1 MRRVALVLIIALF
14 PYASVAD
21 DLDRPFLNWQAQRFR
36 NVLRQRTDF
45 TCGAASLSIISRH
58 YYGRTVAERQFTD
71 AIRETYTKEEWKE
84 KMRDGL
90 SLLDIKRAAEKF
102 GFSAEGLKL
111 TLDQLQQLKG
121 PVIVHLNKGYIE
133 HFAVFKG
140 VQGDRAYLADPVSGN
155 SRVPLHR
162 FRHEWTGYALT
173 LWIEGEDLPVKNK
186 LAISPRDTTTEWV
199 AARDAL
205 YARPLTNAF
214 SPFAR

>member
-1 MRRVALVLIIALF
+1 MRRVALFLIIALF

-102 GFSAEGLKL
+102 
-111 TLDQLQQLKG
+111 
-121 PVIVHLNKGYIE
+121 
-133 HFAVFKG
+133 VFG
-140 VQGDRAYLADPVSGN
+140 GRTQVDARPIAA
-155 SRVPLHR
+155 
-162 FRHEWTGYALT
+162 
-173 LWIEGEDLPVKNK
+173 IEGTGHCP
-186 LAISPRDTTTEWV
+186 P
-199 AARDAL
+199 
-205 YARPLTNAF
+205 
-214 SPFAR
+214 